1 MPKGKEETANK
12 KSDNIKIY
20 KILSYIGFLW
30 IIGLFVPEKNDKKL
44 RFHVGQ
50 GIILTIFEFCASFV
64 VSIVNNLIV
73 ANIFRHEIM
82 YFGYPTGVYNVSGV
96 GVAIQTILNL
106 ALVAVTIA
114 YAVIGIMNVVNN
126 KEKELPII
134 GKLAFYK

>member
-50 GIILTIFEFCASFV
+50 GII

-106 ALVAVTIA
+106 ALVAATIA